1 MRNRE
6 ETKGRRLR
14 AGKIP
19 GAAKIRCST
28 AEQVGMKSAVTMRE
42 IAAQAGVSVGTVSH
56 VINGT
61 AGVRELLR
69 QRVLAA
75 ISKLGYQPSQLGRAL
90 RRNQTAMVGMIIP
103 DITNPFFPAVVRGV
117 EDIAYRHSYRLVLCN
132 TDNDPAKEASY
143 LNELCSY
150 RPAGLL
156 LIPAAGTRITAQL
169 TLLAR
174 AGPPVVCVDRRPAQ
188 WQGDSVV
195 VANESGARAA
205 ARHLLELGHR
215 CLGVISGP
223 LHLTNAVERLNGFRC
238 GLQQAGVILPSE
250 YVQEARFDR
259 QSGYQAA
266 LRLLRM
272 LPRPT
277 AIFAGNDLMALG
289 VLLAARELN
298 LRCPQDLSIVGFDSF
313 EFDEFTEPTLTS
325 VYQPGYQ
332 MGAAAANLLM
342 ERIHGSTAR
351 AKSLVLPSELK
362 CRASSG
368 PAPDHLPVHVGER
381 ARPASVSGSRRSG
394 RHRPLAKPK

>member
-1 MRNRE
+1 
-6 ETKGRRLR
+6 
-14 AGKIP
+14 
-19 GAAKIRCST
+19 
-28 AEQVGMKSAVTMRE
+28 MKSAVTMRE
-42 IAAQAGVSVGTVSH
+42 IAARAGVSVGTVSH

-61 AGVRELLR
+61 AGVREPLR

-75 ISKLGYQPSQLGRAL
+75 INKLGYQPSQLGRAL
-90 RRNQTAMVGMIIP
+90 RRNQTAMLGMIIP
-103 DITNPFFPAVVRGV
+103 DVTNPFFPAVVRGV
-117 EDIAYRHSYRLVLCN
+117 EDIAYKHSYRLVLCN

-156 LIPAAGTRITAQL
+156 LIPAAGSRISAQL
-169 TLLAR
+169 RLLVST
-174 AGPPVVCVDRRPAQ
+174 GPPAVCVDRRPAD

-195 VANESGARAA
+195 VANERGAHAA
-205 ARHLLELGHR
+205 ARHLLEHGHR
-215 CLGVISGP
+215 CIAVICGP
-223 LHLTNAVERLNGFRC
+223 RQLTNAAERLNGFR
-238 GLQQAGVILPSE
+238 GALQEAGVALPAE

-277 AIFAGNDLMALG
+277 AIFACNDLMALG

-332 MGAAAANLLM
+332 LGAAAATLLM
-342 ERIHGSTAR
+342 ERIHGLTGQ
-351 AKSLVLPSELK
+351 AKSLVLLTELK

-368 PAPDHLPVHVGER
+368 PPPKSWQDREAE
-381 ARPASVSGSRRSG
+381 PASRASGSDSWSRRPQ
-394 RHRPLAKPK
+394 RPLRKQK